1 MSRWGKLAILVR
13 VGATL
18 MVIGN
23 LLVWSFHFHD
33 ASWKYVVYLLPAN
46 LGQGIV
52 YPGILFTFLAA
63 FQRSDHA
70 VSTSTVYLIRS
81 LGWVWGVAIT
91 SAITQNVLKDGLP
104 KVLDGIPDKWR
115 VIEEIRHSVDVLKEL
130 PPEISMP
137 ARLVYYDA
145 IERAFLFSTI
155 IAAIGFVAALFTR
168 GRGLDRE

>member
-115 VIEEIRHSVDVLKEL
+115 VRSVPL
-130 PPEISMP
+130 ISVVG
-137 ARLVYYDA
+137 A
-145 IERAFLFSTI
+145 
-155 IAAIGFVAALFTR
+155 G
-168 GRGLDRE
+168 